1 MNEDMLAG
9 MLTIRRGGE
18 RGRTLTDWLDSRHT
32 FSFGEYRDPAHM
44 GFRSLR
50 VINEDRVGPGGG
62 FPTHPH
68 RDMEILTY
76 VLAGAVA
83 HRDSLGHY
91 AVTRAGEIQ
100 RMTAGTGVSHSEYNH
115 SDEAPLHFL
124 QIWILPERKGIAP
137 GYEQRALGRRKGLGL
152 VVSRDGRE
160 GSLKI
165 HQDAEVHAADLEPGE
180 EAAFPLPPGRHAWVQ
195 VARGDVTVNGHA
207 LVAGDGLAASG
218 EERVAVSARTPATL
232 LLFDLA

>member
-1 MNEDMLAG
+1 MLS
-9 MLTIRRGGE
+9 IRRGEE
-18 RGRTLTDWLDSRHT
+18 RGRTLLDWLDSRHT
-32 FSFGEYRDPAHM
+32 FSFGEYSDPAHM

-91 AVTRAGEIQ
+91 VVTRAGEIQ
-100 RMTAGTGVSHSEYNH
+100 RMTAGTGVTHSEHNH
-115 SDEAPLHFL
+115 SDEKPVHFL
-124 QIWILPERKGIAP
+124 RIWIRPERKGIAP
-137 GYEQRALGRRKGLGL
+137 GYEQRALGRRKGFGL

-165 HQDAEVHAADLEPGE
+165 HQDAEVHVAELEPGE
-180 EAAFPLPPGRHAWVQ
+180 EAMFPLLPDRHAWVQ
-195 VARGDVTVNGHA
+195 VARGDVAVNGQA
-207 LVAGDGLAASG
+207 LAAGDGLAASG
-218 EERVAVSARTPATL
+218 EERIAAKARTPATL